1 MICNL
6 KNIFEVIDVMRKTIE
21 KSDGDQQRYRA
32 PALEKGLDILE
43 LLASERDPL
52 TVSEI
57 SQKLGRSMSE
67 LFRMI
72 QVLEFRGFIQQ
83 APSGDGF
90 VPTDRLFSL
99 GMEQAPIKSLLEI
112 SLPKMKDLST
122 VIGQSSHLAVRSR
135 GDIVVVARME
145 SAEQIGFSVR
155 IGYRK
160 SLPQTRSGTVLFAFQ
175 EDDARE
181 RWAQDFSQDMTAEQ
195 MADFTARADKVRKA
209 GFDRAKSDFV
219 VGVTDISAP
228 ILRGHTAAA
237 ALTVPFVDSTQL
249 VMPIDEAIRHVRAT
263 AAEISA
269 ALLVADHRI

>member
-1 MICNL
+1 ML
-6 KNIFEVIDVMRKTIE
+6 QMTKNKVEAAE
-21 KSDGDQQRYRA
+21 EDGRRYRA

-43 LLASERDPL
+43 LLARERDPL
-52 TVSEI
+52 TVSAI

-99 GMEQAPIKSLLEI
+99 GMEQAPTKSLLEI
-112 SLPKMKDLST
+112 ALPQMKQLST
-122 VIGQSSHLAVRSR
+122 IIGQSCHLAFRSR
-135 GDIVVVARME
+135 GDIVVAARVE

-160 SLPQTRSGTVLFAFQ
+160 SLALTRSGVVLFAFQ
-175 EDDARE
+175 EDAVRQ
-181 RWAQDFSQDMTAEQ
+181 RWIAELSSDITAEQ
-195 MADFTARADKVRKA
+195 IDEFQTRADKVREQ
-209 GFDRAKSDFV
+209 GFDRDKSDFV

-228 ILRGHTAAA
+228 VLRGHTAAA
-237 ALTVPFVDSTQL
+237 ALTVPFVHSTQL
-249 VMPIDEAIRHVRAT
+249 LMPIDQAIRHLRAI

-269 ALLVADHRI
+269 SLLISDHRI